1 MGSEGNKIS
10 DDMEFQPSEPAL
22 CAKGCGFFG
31 TAATMNLCSKCYR
44 DLRNNEQQA
53 ASAMAAMGKLV
64 IQNQNQSAVPDGIN
78 LQTTVGTSTSVA
90 ESLPLV
96 ESGEPMMANRCLS
109 CNKKVGVF
117 GFLCRCGKTFCGTHR
132 YPEKHECSIDYKGL
146 GKEAIAKANP
156 LVKGDRVQRF

>member
-90 ESLPLV
+90 ESLP
-96 ESGEPMMANRCLS
+96 
-109 CNKKVGVF
+109 
-117 GFLCRCGKTFCGTHR
+117 CGKTFCGTHR